1 MDKKLAIAEGKTF
14 LGIEFGSTR
23 IKALLI
29 GEDFTVLAKG
39 SHAWENKLENGYW
52 TYALEDI
59 HKGLKACY
67 ADLCRDIRKQY
78 DCVLTTIGA
87 MGISAMM
94 HGYLAFD
101 AENRLLTPFRT
112 WRNTT
117 TAEAAAKLTDALHFN
132 IPQRWSIA
140 HLYQAVLNREE
151 HIPQIAHVTTLAG
164 YIHYLLT
171 GRRVVG
177 IGEASGIFP
186 VDRCGYDANLVAI
199 TDRMLADAGFH
210 LTVSKVFPQVQAA
223 GEQAGV
229 LTAEGAAFL
238 DESGNLQAGVPFCPP
253 EGDAGT
259 GMVASNAVTS
269 GSGNI
274 SCGTSVF
281 AMPVLHQPL
290 KGVYPEI
297 DIVATPDGTPVAMV
311 HCNNGCSELDS
322 FAEMFAEFSA
332 LTGHP
337 LSIDTVYETLYR
349 HAMEQGTPD
358 ADGITAYNF
367 LSGEPVAGIENGS
380 PAYYHLPQSRMLLA
394 DFMRAQLM
402 SVFAAL
408 RMGMLKLA
416 DNESIML
423 DAITAHGG
431 LFTVRGAAQQI
442 LADALGT
449 TVMVHKTASEGGPW
463 GMALLAAYMLCGEGK
478 SLPKWLQTTVFADT
492 PCVTVTPTEQ
502 GMAGYQAYM
511 QRYEAGLPAMRCL
524 NGGNANA

>member
-14 LGIEFGSTR
+14 LGIELGSTR
-23 IKALLI
+23 IKAVLI
-29 GEDFTVLAKG
+29 DEDFTVLAKG
-39 SHAWENKLENGYW
+39 SHSWENKLEKGYW

-67 ADLCRDIRKQY
+67 ASLCDDIQTRYDRK
-78 DCVLTTIGA
+78 LTTIGA

-101 AENRLLTPFRT
+101 ENDTLLTPFRT

-117 TAEAAAKLTDALHFN
+117 TAQAAAKLTEALHFN

-140 HLYQAVLNREE
+140 HLYQAVLDKEA

-171 GRRVVG
+171 GHRVVG

-186 VDRCGYDANLVAI
+186 VDHCGYRADLAAI
-199 TDRMLADAGFH
+199 ADRMLADAGFH
-210 LTVSKVFPQVQAA
+210 LAVSAVFPQVQAA

-238 DESGNLQAGVPFCPP
+238 DESGNLQAGIPFCPP

-259 GMVASNAVTS
+259 GMVASNAVTA

-290 KGVYPEI
+290 QGVYPEI
-297 DIVATPDGTPVAMV
+297 DMVATPDGTPVAMV
-311 HCNNGCSELDS
+311 HCNNGCSELDNFVS
-322 FAEMFAEFSA
+322 MFAEFA
-332 LTGHP
+332 TLTGHP
-337 LSIDTVYETLYR
+337 VPMDTAYETLYR
-349 HAMEQGTPD
+349 HAMEQGTAD

-380 PAYYHLPQSRMLLA
+380 PAYYHLPQSRVLLA

-402 SVFAAL
+402 SVFAAV
-408 RMGMLKLA
+408 RMGLQTLREKE
-416 DNESIML
+416 NIRL

-431 LFTVRGAAQQI
+431 LFTVRGTAQQI

-449 TVMVHKTASEGGPW
+449 TVSVHKTASEGGPW

-478 SLPKWLQTTVFADT
+478 SLPKWLQTSVFADT
-492 PCVTVTPTEQ
+492 PCITVAPTEN
-502 GMAGYQAYM
+502 GMAGYQTYM
-511 QRYEAGLPAMRCL
+511 RRYEAGLPAMRCL
-524 NGGNANA
+524 NGGEIHA

>member
-1 MDKKLAIAEGKTF
+1 MNKKLAIAEGKTF
-14 LGIEFGSTR
+14 LGIELGSTR
-23 IKALLI
+23 IKAVLI
-29 GEDFTVLAKG
+29 GEDFSVLAKG
-39 SHAWENKLENGYW
+39 SHNWENKLENGYW
-52 TYALEDI
+52 TYTLEDI

-67 ADLCRDIRKQY
+67 TDLCCDVQKQY
-78 DCVLTTIGA
+78 NHNLTTIGA

-101 AENRLLTPFRT
+101 ENDNLLTPFRT

-117 TAEAAAKLTDALHFN
+117 TAEAAAKLTAALHYH

-140 HLYQAVLNREE
+140 HLYQAILDQEA

-171 GRRVVG
+171 GHRFVG

-186 VDRCGYDANLVAI
+186 VDHCGYDTELAAI
-199 TDRMLADAGFH
+199 ADRMLADAGFH
-210 LTVSKVFPQVQAA
+210 LSVREVFPQVQTA

-238 DESGNLQAGVPFCPP
+238 DESGNLQAGIPFCPP

-259 GMVASNAVTS
+259 GMVASNAITA

-297 DIVATPDGTPVAMV
+297 DIVATPDGSPVAMV
-311 HCNNGCSELDS
+311 HCNNGCSELDH
-322 FAEMFAEFSA
+322 FVKMFAEFSA
-332 LTGHP
+332 LVGHP
-337 LSIDTVYETLYR
+337 ITMDTAYETLYH

-367 LSGEPVAGIENGS
+367 LSGEPIADIENSS
-380 PAYYHLPQSRMLLA
+380 PAYYHLPQSHMLLA

-402 SVFAAL
+402 SVFATLSIGMQKL
-408 RMGMLKLA
+408 REKE
-416 DNESIML
+416 NIQL
-423 DAITAHGG
+423 DTITAHGG

-449 TVMVHKTASEGGPW
+449 TVSVHKTASEGGPW
-463 GMALLAAYMLCGEGK
+463 GMALLAAYMLCSEGK
-478 SLPKWLQTTVFADT
+478 SLPKWLRNTVFADT
-492 PCVTVTPTEQ
+492 PCITVTPTER
-502 GMAGYQAYM
+502 GMKGYQMYM
-511 QRYEAGLPAMRCL
+511 QRYKAGLSAMRCL
-524 NGGNANA
+524 NGGDTYA

>member
-1 MDKKLAIAEGKTF
+1 MDKKLAIAQGKTF
-14 LGIEFGSTR
+14 LGIELGSTR
-23 IKALLI
+23 IKAVLI

-39 SHAWENKLENGYW
+39 SHCWENKLENGYW
-52 TYALEDI
+52 TYALDDI

-67 ADLCRDIRKQY
+67 TDLCNDIRKRY
-78 DCVLTTIGA
+78 DKQLTTIGA

-101 AENRLLTPFRT
+101 ANDTLLTPFRT

-140 HLYQAVLNREE
+140 HLYQAVLNKEA

-186 VDRCGYDANLVAI
+186 VDQCGYRADLAAI
-199 TDRMLADAGFH
+199 ADRMLAEAGFH
-210 LTVSKVFPQVQAA
+210 LSLMEVFPQVQAA

-238 DESGNLQAGVPFCPP
+238 DESGCLQAGVPFCPP

-259 GMVASNAVTS
+259 GMVASNAVTA

-281 AMPVLHQPL
+281 AMPVLYQPL

-311 HCNNGCSELDS
+311 HCNNGCSELDA
-322 FAEMFAEFSA
+322 FVRMFADFSA

-337 LSIDTVYETLYR
+337 VSMDTAYETLYR
-349 HAMEQGTPD
+349 HAMEHGNPD

-367 LSGEPVAGIENGS
+367 LSAEPVAGIENGS
-380 PAYYHLPQSRMLLA
+380 PAYYHLPQSHMLLG

-408 RMGMLKLA
+408 RMGLQKLLE
-416 DNESIML
+416 NENIKL

-431 LFTVRGAAQQI
+431 LFTVRGTAQQI
-442 LADALGT
+442 LADALDT
-449 TVMVHKTASEGGPW
+449 TVSVHKTASEGGPW

-478 SLPKWLQTTVFADT
+478 SLPKWLQTAVFADT
-492 PCVTVTPTEQ
+492 PCITATPTER
-502 GMAGYQAYM
+502 GMTGYQTYM
-511 QRYEAGLPAMRCL
+511 QRYEAGLTAIRCL
-524 NGGNANA
+524 NGGDTLA